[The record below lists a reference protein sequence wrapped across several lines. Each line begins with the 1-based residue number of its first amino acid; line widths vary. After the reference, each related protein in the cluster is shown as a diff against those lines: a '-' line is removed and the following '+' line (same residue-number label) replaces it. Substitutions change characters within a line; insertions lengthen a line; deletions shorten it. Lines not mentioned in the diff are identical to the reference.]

1 MQLLPNCMLAMHHS
15 IQVEFLWD
23 YKLSSYHLTF
33 IDSKSHD
40 YASVGG
46 ARWRHTVV
54 RLCFCLSVSVCVCVT
69 LQLAFLKARDK
80 LSADTCNAGTTRQY
94 LKANSLRFL
103 I

>member
-1 MQLLPNCMLAMHHS
+1 MNPDIVEVS
-15 IQVEFLWD
+15 IHM
-23 YKLSSYHLTF
+23 YSY
-33 IDSKSHD
+33 

-46 ARWRHTVV
+46 AHQRHTVV
-54 RLCFCLSVSVCVCVT
+54 RLCFCLFVCVCVCVT

-94 LKANSLRFL
+94 LKDNSLQFL

>member
-1 MQLLPNCMLAMHHS
+1 MPLVSHVFSKIVTSLPVVYAALN
-15 IQVEFLWD
+15 
-23 YKLSSYHLTF
+23 LSQP
-33 IDSKSHD
+33 

-46 ARWRHTVV
+46 ARRRHTVV
-54 RLCFCLSVSVCVCVT
+54 RLRFCLCVCVT

-80 LSADTCNAGTTRQY
+80 LSADTCNAGTTQQY